1 MFENIINMLKNSDSS
16 SDKKKLEMIDKISKM
31 NLIDMRAYMKGS
43 MQGFEPSE
51 EGVIE
56 ILKKLTTVNEETS
69 ERYLANDDMDS
80 KIKNCFEL
88 VLVIASD
95 IRITI
100 DAIELIQEFI
110 NEYTDIIADYDTK
123 YKQIYG
129 LKLKNSIK
137 NAIRIVNTKTD
148 FSRKE
153 NVLNDSLTTHEP
165 HHKS

>member
-1 MFENIINMLKNSDSS
+1 MFENIIHMLKNDDGS

-31 NLIDMRAYMKGS
+31 NLTDMRAYMKSS

-56 ILKKLTTVNEETS
+56 ILKKLITINEGTS
-69 ERYLANDDMDS
+69 ERYLESDDMDS
-80 KIKNCFEL
+80 KIKNCFDL

-110 NEYTDIIADYDTK
+110 NVYADIIADYDTK

-129 LKLKNSIK
+129 SKLKNSIK
-137 NAIRIVNTKTD
+137 NAIQIVNTKTN
-148 FSRKE
+148 FSRKQSA
-153 NVLNDSLTTHEP
+153 LNDSLTTH
-165 HHKS
+165 

>member
-1 MFENIINMLKNSDSS
+1 MFENIINILKNSDSG

-31 NLIDMRAYMKGS
+31 NLTDMRAYMKSS

-110 NEYTDIIADYDTK
+110 NVYADIIADYDTK

-153 NVLNDSLTTHEP
+153 NVLNDSLTTH
-165 HHKS
+165 

>member
-1 MFENIINMLKNSDSS
+1 MFENIMNMLKNSDSS

-31 NLIDMRAYMKGS
+31 NLTDMRAYMKGS

-56 ILKKLTTVNEETS
+56 ILKRLTTVNGETS
-69 ERYLANDDMDS
+69 ERYLEADDMDS

-95 IRITI
+95 IRVTI

-110 NEYTDIIADYDTK
+110 NMYADIITDYDTK
-123 YKQIYG
+123 NKQIYG
-129 LKLKNSIK
+129 PKLKNSIK

-153 NVLNDSLTTHEP
+153 NVLNDSLTTH
-165 HHKS
+165 

>member
-1 MFENIINMLKNSDSS
+1 MFENIVNMLKNSDSS

-31 NLIDMRAYMKGS
+31 NLTDMRAYMKSG

-51 EGVIE
+51 DGVIE
-56 ILKKLTTVNEETS
+56 ILKRLTTVNGETS
-69 ERYLANDDMDS
+69 ERYLEADDMDS

-88 VLVIASD
+88 ILVIASD
-95 IRITI
+95 IRVTI

-110 NEYTDIIADYDTK
+110 NMYADIITDYDTK
-123 YKQIYG
+123 NKQIYG

-137 NAIRIVNTKTD
+137 NAIQIVNTKTD

-153 NVLNDSLTTHEP
+153 NVLNDSSATH
-165 HHKS
+165 

>member
-1 MFENIINMLKNSDSS
+1 MFENIINILKNSDSG
-16 SDKKKLEMIDKISKM
+16 SDKKKLEMMDKISKM
-31 NLIDMRAYMKGS
+31 NLTDMRAYMKGG

-56 ILKKLTTVNEETS
+56 ILKKLITVNEETS
-69 ERYLANDDMDS
+69 ERYLEADDMDS

-88 VLVIASD
+88 VLIIASD

-110 NEYTDIIADYDTK
+110 NVYSDIITDYDTK
-123 YKQIYG
+123 NKQIYG
-129 LKLKNSIK
+129 SKLKNSIK
-137 NAIRIVNTKTD
+137 NAIHIVNTKTD

-153 NVLNDSLTTHEP
+153 NVLNDSLTTHEL